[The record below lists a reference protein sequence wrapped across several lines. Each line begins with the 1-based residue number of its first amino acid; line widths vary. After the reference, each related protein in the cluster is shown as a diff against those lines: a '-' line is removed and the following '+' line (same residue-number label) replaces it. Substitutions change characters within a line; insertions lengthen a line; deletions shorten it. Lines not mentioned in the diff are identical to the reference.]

1 MAREMIELK
10 KVTNDQIKELQKIS
24 RQTFAD
30 TFGADNT
37 DSDME
42 LYLDQTYGTETL
54 LAQLANPNSIFFF
67 AWKDGNVV
75 GYLKVNLADA
85 QTEKMGNDSLEIERI
100 YVQKDFK
107 SQGFGSKL
115 FQQALSCAREQ
126 KKAKVWLGV
135 WERNYAALKF
145 YNKQGF
151 KQIGAH
157 VFQLGDD
164 AQRDLLLQ
172 LEL

>member
-75 GYLKVNLADA
+75 GYLKVNLGRANR
-85 QTEKMGNDSLEIERI
+85 K
-100 YVQKDFK
+100 
-107 SQGFGSKL
+107 
-115 FQQALSCAREQ
+115 
-126 KKAKVWLGV
+126 
-135 WERNYAALKF
+135 
-145 YNKQGF
+145 
-151 KQIGAH
+151 IG
-157 VFQLGDD
+157 
-164 AQRDLLLQ
+164 
-172 LEL
+172 